1 MQGIFKNE
9 WTGGNCIILFIASTY
24 FELKFFDAKCEVG
37 CS

>member
-9 WTGGNCIILFIASTY
+9 WTGSNCVIVSIATC
-24 FELKFFDAKCEVG
+24 FEVKFFNAKCEVG